1 MNLQTVRYIR
11 TAVRIYHLKVL
22 YTVWRFSLSQG
33 FALLG
38 AVGGLR
44 SGGSALLFVGS
55 SVPGEYNK
63 PIWKNKIKLAV
74 STRRKTVE
82 QSPGTVFM
90 VCRAQGTMNAQLLVL
105 LYRVCRHKALWTVGR
120 LVAFQNHLNKVVLHI
135 PANWRRCLTLL
146 RAGKGES

>member
-1 MNLQTVRYIR
+1 MNLQTVYTDCRQG
-11 TAVRIYHLKVL
+11 VL
-22 YTVWRFSLSQG
+22 PSFSGVS
-33 FALLG
+33 LLG
-38 AVGGLR
+38 AVGGHR

-55 SVPGEYNK
+55 SVPGEYK
-63 PIWKNKIKLAV
+63 QIQWKSTIKLAV

-90 VCRAQGTMNAQLLVL
+90 VCQAQGTMNAQLLVL
-105 LYRVCRHKALWTVGR
+105 LYRVCRHKALWIVGR
-120 LVAFQNHLNKVVLHI
+120 LVALQNHLNKVVLHI